1 MSFPEYTAACP
12 AGVYQKKFPMTGLSG
27 QVCPGDLARE
37 MEKITEEHL
46 GILGLSRDKLKAE
59 CKIWVIAWT
68 QIHISRLPALGEQVI
83 LRIWPGRM
91 KAMMQVRKYGFYTA
105 DGDPLACASSLFAM
119 MDANTRGLAAPSE
132 ILKYLPVVE
141 IPGEPDLPPMRL
153 EFPAELGEVRQRTV
167 AAEEIDLN
175 GHLNNT
181 HYLDWADCLAEQC
194 PVQGHT
200 PQSIW
205 VQYIKELTEG
215 QQTALQYGLQD
226 DTLFARGCSAGCECF
241 LLQEKF

>member
-27 QVCPGDLARE
+27 RVRLGDLARE

-46 GILGLSRDKLKAE
+46 GILGLSRDRLKAE
-59 CKIWVIAWT
+59 GKIWVIAWT
-68 QIHISRLPALGEQVI
+68 QIHISRLPELGEQVI
-83 LRIWPGRM
+83 LRIWPGKM
-91 KAMMQVRKYGFYTA
+91 KAMMQVRRYAFYTA
-105 DGDPLACASSLFAM
+105 GGEPLACASSIFVM
-119 MDANTRGLAAPSE
+119 MDANTRSFAAPSE

-153 EFPAELGEVRQRTV
+153 EFPAELSKTLSRTV

-181 HYLDWADCLAEQC
+181 HYLDWADQLMKDRV
-194 PVQGHT
+194 PT
-200 PQSIW
+200 SLW
-205 VQYIKELTEG
+205 VQYAKELLEG
-215 QQTALQYGLQD
+215 QDVALRYDWQEDILYV
-226 DTLFARGCSAGCECF
+226 RGIAEGRDSF
-241 LLQEKF
+241 LLAATF

>member
-27 QVCPGDLARE
+27 QVRPGDLARE

-46 GILGLSRDKLKAE
+46 GILGLSRDKLKAAG
-59 CKIWVIAWT
+59 KIWVIAWT

-83 LRIWPGRM
+83 LRIWPGRL

-105 DGDPLACASSLFAM
+105 DGDPLACASSLFIM
-119 MDANTRGLAAPSE
+119 MDANTRGFAAPSE

-153 EFPAELGEVRQRTV
+153 EFPAELGETRQRTV
-167 AAEEIDLN
+167 TAEEIDLN

-181 HYLDWADCLAEQC
+181 HYLDWMSGLAEDGR
-194 PVQGHT
+194 PPKSV
-200 PQSIW
+200 W
-205 VQYIKELTEG
+205 VQYTKELMEG
-215 QQTALQYGLQD
+215 QEV
-226 DTLFARGCSAGCECF
+226 TLRYERQENILYVRGSAENCESF
-241 LLQEKF
+241 LLTATF

>member
-12 AGVYQKKFPMTGLSG
+12 AGVYQKKFFMTGLSG
-27 QVCPGDLARE
+27 QVRPGDLARE

-59 CKIWVIAWT
+59 GKIWVIAWT
-68 QIHISRLPALGEQVI
+68 RIHISRLPAIGEQVI

-105 DGDPLACASSLFAM
+105 DGDPLACASSIFVM
-119 MDANTRGLAAPSE
+119 MDANTRSIASPSE

-141 IPGEPDLPPMRL
+141 IPGEPNLPPMRL
-153 EFPAELGEVRQRTV
+153 EFPAELSRTKTRTV

-181 HYLDWADCLAEQC
+181 HYLDWMNSLVEDGRV
-194 PVQGHT
+194 PK
-200 PQSIW
+200 SIW
-205 VQYIKELTEG
+205 VQYSKELMEG
-215 QQTALQYGLQD
+215 QMVTLQYELQGE
-226 DTLFARGCSAGCECF
+226 TFYVRGSAEGCESF
-241 LLQEKF
+241 LLTAMF

>member
-12 AGVYQKKFPMTGLSG
+12 AGVYQKKFSMTGLSG
-27 QVCPGDLARE
+27 QVRPGDLARE

-59 CKIWVIAWT
+59 GKIWVIAWT

-105 DGDPLACASSLFAM
+105 HGDLLACASSLFVM
-119 MDANTRGLAAPSE
+119 MDANTRGFAAPSK

-153 EFPAELGEVRQRTV
+153 EFPAELGETRQRTV

-175 GHLNNT
+175 GHMNNT
-181 HYLDWADCLAEQC
+181 HYLDWMNGLLEDNRM
-194 PVQGHT
+194 PK
-200 PQSIW
+200 SIW
-205 VQYIKELTEG
+205 VQYIKELMEG
-215 QQTALQYGLQD
+215 QEVALHYKMQD
-226 DTLFARGCSAGCECF
+226 GTLYVRGVAGGFDSF
-241 LLQEKF
+241 LLVAEF

>member
-12 AGVYQKKFPMTGLSG
+12 AGAYQKKFPMTGLSG
-27 QVCPGDLARE
+27 QVRPGDLARE

-59 CKIWVIAWT
+59 GKIWVIAWT
-68 QIHISRLPALGEQVI
+68 QIHISRLPEFGEQVI

-91 KAMMQVRKYGFYTA
+91 KAMMQVRNYAFYTA
-105 DGDPLACASSLFAM
+105 DGDPLACAASIFVM
-119 MDANTRGLAAPSE
+119 MDANTRSLASPSE

-153 EFPAELGEVRQRTV
+153 KFPAELSKTLSRTV

-181 HYLDWADCLAEQC
+181 HYLDWADSLLDGKL
-194 PVQGHT
+194 PT
-200 PQSIW
+200 SLW
-205 VQYIKELTEG
+205 VQYVKELMEG
-215 QQTALQYGLQD
+215 QEVALQYEMQVSALYV
-226 DTLFARGCSAGCECF
+226 RGVSEGKDSF
-241 LLQEKF
+241 LLAALF

>member
-27 QVCPGDLARE
+27 RVRLGDLARE

-46 GILGLSRDKLKAE
+46 GILGLSRDRLKAE
-59 CKIWVIAWT
+59 GKIWVIAWT
-68 QIHISRLPALGEQVI
+68 QIHISRLPELGEQVI
-83 LRIWPGRM
+83 LRIWPGKM
-91 KAMMQVRKYGFYTA
+91 KAMMQVRRYAFYTA
-105 DGDPLACASSLFAM
+105 GGEPLACASSIFVM
-119 MDANTRGLAAPSE
+119 MDANTRSFAAPSE

-153 EFPAELGEVRQRTV
+153 EFPAELSKTLSRTV

-181 HYLDWADCLAEQC
+181 HYLDWADGLMGEK
-194 PVQGHT
+194 T
-200 PQSIW
+200 PSSVW
-205 VQYIKELTEG
+205 VQYVKELMEG
-215 QQTALQYGLQD
+215 QEVVLQHEMQESALYV
-226 DTLFARGCSAGCECF
+226 RGVSDAKDSF
-241 LLQEKF
+241 LLTATF

>member
-12 AGVYQKKFPMTGLSG
+12 AGVFQKEFAMTGLSG
-27 QVCPGDLARE
+27 QVRPGDLARE

-59 CKIWVIAWT
+59 GKIWVIAWT
-68 QIHISRLPALGEQVI
+68 QIHISRLPTLGEQVI

-91 KAMMQVRKYGFYTA
+91 KAMMQVRKYAFYTA
-105 DGDPLACASSLFAM
+105 DGDPLACASSLFVM
-119 MDANTRGLAAPSE
+119 MDANTRGFAAPSE

-153 EFPAELGEVRQRTV
+153 EFPAELSKTLFRTV
-167 AAEEIDLN
+167 AIEEIDLN

-181 HYLDWADCLAEQC
+181 HYLDWADPLLDGRMPA
-194 PVQGHT
+194 
-200 PQSIW
+200 SIW
-205 VQYIKELTEG
+205 VQYVKELMEG
-215 QQTALQYGLQD
+215 QEVALQYEMQETVLYV
-226 DTLFARGCSAGCECF
+226 RGVSAAKDSF
-241 LLQEKF
+241 LLTATF